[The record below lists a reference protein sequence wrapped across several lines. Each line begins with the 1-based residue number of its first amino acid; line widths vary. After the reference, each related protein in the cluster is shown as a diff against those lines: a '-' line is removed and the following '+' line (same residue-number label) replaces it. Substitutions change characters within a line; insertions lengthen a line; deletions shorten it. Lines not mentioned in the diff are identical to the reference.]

1 MSAVLTFDKKTIKE
15 TAFHLKT
22 IGAYV
27 QTPIPAIVGL
37 KDDEALASVDAKS
50 LYPTEMCNGN
60 IGYDSLYGRIYDTNI
75 VGPTITYIKMI
86 MEKRS
91 QNWNIIQTA
100 VDTFKKN
107 FSLMTSEYAARNT
120 VKNAADLK
128 KFAPNYYGNLLYK
141 ILTFRGNFSNIC
153 QPETDQE
160 YILLKSCLFPLLEA
174 LTWVHKDNPGYNRT
188 VCNYLFNYPNFKAT
202 QQKQTFYMFDKIN
215 STQTKFYELN
225 YEQLISYY
233 FTKFNLN
240 SYGTLFYRHYDYK
253 SFEVDNIF
261 RGMDSRKLVKDEML
275 ILSSI
280 TEHWGNLTDPE
291 KMSFYDTREKIEESF
306 ANTIIQKVGDS
317 DEGTRKKQLKSLLGI
332 NINISSSVDSLKEL
346 TGKDTMEL
354 IKSILGDIVA
364 YKDSHQNGEKVS
376 LNSGYG
382 LYAMVTWDWS
392 QILVSNSITNAGKIT
407 GIKLFQQIASNVM
420 RNERKWRGI

>member
-1 MSAVLTFDKKTIKE
+1 MVETYDKKTIKNL
-15 TAFHLKT
+15 AFHLKT

-60 IGYDSLYGRIYDTNI
+60 IGYDSLYGRLYDTNI

-86 MEKRS
+86 MEKRH

-100 VDTFKKN
+100 TETFKKN
-107 FSLMTSEYAARNT
+107 FTIMVVDYCARNT
-120 VKNAADLK
+120 VANTSDLK
-128 KFAPNYYGNLLYK
+128 KFAPAYYGNMFYK
-141 ILTFRGNFSNIC
+141 ILTFRGEFSNIC
-153 QPETDQE
+153 QPESDQE
-160 YILLKSCLFPLLEA
+160 YVLLKSCLFPLLEA

-188 VCNYLFNYPNFKAT
+188 ICNYIFSYPNFKAT
-202 QQKQTFYMFDKIN
+202 QQKQKFYLFDKIN
-215 STQTKFYELN
+215 STQTKFYELT
-225 YEQLISYY
+225 YDQLIEYY

-240 SYGTLFYRHYDYK
+240 TYGTLFYKHYDYK

-275 ILSSI
+275 ILSSV
-280 TEHWGNLTDPE
+280 TEHWANLTDPE
-291 KMSFYDTREKIEESF
+291 KMSFYDTREKIDAGF
-306 ANTIIQKVGDS
+306 AETIIKKVGDS
-317 DEGTRKKQLKSLLGI
+317 DEKTRSKQLKSLLGI
-332 NINISSSVDSLKEL
+332 NINISGSVDLLKEL
-346 TGKDTMEL
+346 TQKDTMDL
-354 IKSILGDIVA
+354 IKGILGDIVA

-382 LYAMVTWDWS
+382 LYAMVNWDWS
-392 QILVSNSITNAGKIT
+392 QVLVSNSITNAGKIT
-407 GIKLFQQIASNVM
+407 GIKLFQQIASNIM